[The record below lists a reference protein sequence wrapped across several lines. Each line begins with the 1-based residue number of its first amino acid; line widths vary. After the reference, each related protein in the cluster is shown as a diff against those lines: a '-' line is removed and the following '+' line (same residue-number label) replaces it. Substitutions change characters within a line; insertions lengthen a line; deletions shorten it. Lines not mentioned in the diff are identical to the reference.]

1 MPVNIG
7 KISNK
12 GWEVSLSYQN
22 RLGDFT
28 YAVSA
33 NVAQNK
39 NKVLDLGLPSAY
51 IYSGSLMFMSGNSPF
66 KTVNGQPIGQIYGL
80 VAEGLIK
87 DQKEIDALNE
97 EATRKALEAGTIKPG
112 ETALYNNKYTGPGDL
127 RYKDLDGDGKI
138 TDNDRTFIGNPWPK
152 LQYGLN
158 LNLGYKGFDL
168 SALVTGITGRDVING
183 VKIFQQSFMQDFQST
198 KDIFNASFF
207 LVNGLTDQPRLGVAD
222 PANPD
227 KFIQDP
233 SKNYSWYSSYYVENG
248 SYLKIKNISLGYTL
262 PQRLI
267 SRAGIHQLRVYV
279 SGQNLFTFTKFSG
292 LDPEFSNDVKNHGL
306 YSITSYPQT
315 KLFSAGIDINF

>member
-1 MPVNIG
+1 
-7 KISNK
+7 
-12 GWEVSLSYQN
+12 
-22 RLGDFT
+22 
-28 YAVSA
+28 
-33 NVAQNK
+33 
-39 NKVLDLGLPSAY
+39 
-51 IYSGSLMFMSGNSPF
+51 
-66 KTVNGQPIGQIYGL
+66 
-80 VAEGLIK
+80 
-87 DQKEIDALNE
+87 
-97 EATRKALEAGTIKPG
+97 
-112 ETALYNNKYTGPGDL
+112 
-127 RYKDLDGDGKI
+127 
-138 TDNDRTFIGNPWPK
+138 
-152 LQYGLN
+152 
-158 LNLGYKGFDL
+158 
-168 SALVTGITGRDVING
+168 VTGITGRDVING

-207 LVNGLTDQPRLGVAD
+207 LGNGLTDQPRLGVAD

-267 SRAGIHQLRVYV
+267 GRAGIHQLRVYV